1 MVQISLIQ
9 QVNEER
15 SYTEDCFLYILRVS
29 DNVVKR
35 IYFVIIGK
43 IYIQASCTHTSDI
56 FIIMLK
62 IGISQKQC

>member
-1 MVQISLIQ
+1 MIQISIIQ

-15 SYTEDCFLYILRVS
+15 SYIEDYFLCILRVP

-35 IYFVIIGK
+35 IYFIIIGK

-62 IGISQKQC
+62 IDISQ